1 MVLSLQRLR
10 RGVPIVNKDGMPTEA
25 FARLWDETMSRI
37 ESVVNDQ
44 AALLAAVAAAQAAAD
59 TAQTAADSAQTAA
72 DNAQSAVD
80 GVAAV
85 AEDLSLQNS
94 FPSGVSLS
102 AADAGTD
109 VTITISAHTRNYGDG
124 TSVAVSAGTVTGLPY
139 SATRFIYYDDAA
151 RTGGAVTYLAS
162 TSEIVQ
168 AGIRHSVGGV
178 ITPAAGLPPN
188 DGVIVRFP
196 GYVDV

>member
-10 RGVPIVNKDGMPTEA
+10 RGVPIVNKDGTPTDA

-44 AALLAAVAAAQAAAD
+44 AALLAAVAAAQAAAE
-59 TAQTAADSAQTAA
+59 TAQTAA
-72 DNAQSAVD
+72 DNAQAAVD
-80 GVAAV
+80 DVAAV

-94 FPSGVSLS
+94 FPSGISLS
-102 AADAGTD
+102 AADAGTN
-109 VTITISAHTRNYGDG
+109 VTVTISAHTRNYGDG

-139 SATRFIYYDDAA
+139 SATRFIYYDDASRA
-151 RTGGAVTYLAS
+151 GGAVSYLAS

-168 AGIRHSVGGV
+168 AGNRHSVGGV

-188 DGVIVRFP
+188 DGVVVRPP